1 MNANQW
7 QDRWISANH
16 GLDRAKL
23 LGKDV
28 LERTVEVT
36 SESVFQPLSAKIK
49 ASLATGVAN
58 VEAAG
63 DRAVAQAQNLVSQDL
78 LSQNILSASIQRW
91 LAMHPLWAWF
101 LAHPLWALAIALVS
115 LTLLV
120 TGLKW
125 LLNPK
130 TWLQILSFPVK
141 FMARRLTPSAQTPL
155 KVSTLGRLDHSRLG
169 HLPSHSPSHVRNH
182 QTVADQL
189 DIQTILARLQCLQQ
203 EQAMLH
209 QQLQTLLTEAAKSEL
224 SDRHS
229 H

>member
-1 MNANQW
+1 MQMNANQW
-7 QDRWISANH
+7 QDRWISVNP
-16 GLDRAKL
+16 
-23 LGKDV
+23 
-28 LERTVEVT
+28 
-36 SESVFQPLSAKIK
+36 ESVFQSLSEKIK

-58 VEAAG
+58 VEIAG
-63 DRAVAQAQNLVSQDL
+63 DRAMAQAQDFVSQDL
-78 LSQNILSASIQRW
+78 LSQNISQNILSASIQRW

-120 TGLKW
+120 TVLKW

-130 TWLQILSFPVK
+130 TWWQLLSFPIRFV
-141 FMARRLTPSAQTPL
+141 ARRLTPSGQTQL
-155 KVSTLGRLDHSRLG
+155 KVSALDRLDHSRPG
-169 HLPSHSPSHVRNH
+169 HAPSHAPSHSPSHSLGHALNH

-189 DIQTILARLQCLQQ
+189 DIQTILARLQHLQQ
-203 EQAMLH
+203 EQSMLH
-209 QQLQTLLTEAAKSEL
+209 QQLQTLLTEAAKSES

>member
-101 LAHPLWALAIALVS
+101 LA
-115 LTLLV
+115 
-120 TGLKW
+120 
-125 LLNPK
+125 
-130 TWLQILSFPVK
+130 
-141 FMARRLTPSAQTPL
+141 
-155 KVSTLGRLDHSRLG
+155 
-169 HLPSHSPSHVRNH
+169 
-182 QTVADQL
+182 
-189 DIQTILARLQCLQQ
+189 
-203 EQAMLH
+203 
-209 QQLQTLLTEAAKSEL
+209 
-224 SDRHS
+224 
-229 H
+229 